1 MEQQQTL
8 GDRIRFARL
17 MKRWNQTRLAK
28 EIGCS
33 RNTIAG
39 WENSLHY
46 PSPVLLGALA
56 NALAVDVEE
65 LEKGE

>member
-17 MKRWNQTRLAK
+17 VKKWNQSTLAGK
-28 EIGCS
+28 VGCS
-33 RNTIAG
+33 RESVVG
-39 WENSLHY
+39 WEGGLHY
-46 PSPVLLGALA
+46 PSPVLLAKLA
-56 NALAVDVEE
+56 EVLGVTVEE

>member
-33 RNTIAG
+33 RNTVAG

-46 PSPVLLGALA
+46 PSPVLLEKLA
-56 NALAVDVEE
+56 YVLGVTVEG
-65 LEKGE
+65 LEG